1 MQDQTSPAESSHLTD
16 STRRLHRALLLSLV
30 SAGQP
35 PAPADLARA
44 TGMAPADVAAGLRG
58 LVAADYAA
66 VDAAGRLTCLYPFS
80 PVPTPHL
87 IALDG
92 QPRYAM
98 CAIDALG
105 FPAMLD
111 RELTVAGSCAAC
123 SAPIRLDLRPGAV
136 IAATPPPAMVVA
148 RRDEAGPAVTACCP
162 FTVFACGPAHANDL
176 ATRIPGSAAL
186 PLEEALRLGET
197 LFGDLLLAAKL
208 PARRRR
214 WGSLASHQAT
224 AHQS

>member
-1 MQDQTSPAESSHLTD
+1 MPDQTSPTGSPHLTG
-16 STRRLHRALLLSLV
+16 STRRLHRTLLQSLI
-30 SAGQP
+30 SSGRA

-44 TGMAPADVAAGLRG
+44 TGMDPTEVAAGLHE

-66 VDAAGRLTCLYPFS
+66 VDAAGCLTCLYPFS

-92 QPRYAM
+92 QPHYAM

-111 RELTVAGSCAAC
+111 QELTVEGSCAAC
-123 SAPIRLDLRPGAV
+123 QTPICLDLRPGAV
-136 IAATPPPAMVVA
+136 IAATPVTAMVVA
-148 RRDEAGPAVTACCP
+148 CRDEAGPAVTACCP
-162 FTVFACGPAHANDL
+162 FTVFACDPAHANDF
-176 ATRIPGSAAL
+176 ATQVPGSVAL
-186 PLEEALRLGET
+186 PLAEALRQGED
-197 LFGDLLLAAKL
+197 LFGDFLLAANL

-214 WGSLASHQAT
+214 WGSLAPSRGT